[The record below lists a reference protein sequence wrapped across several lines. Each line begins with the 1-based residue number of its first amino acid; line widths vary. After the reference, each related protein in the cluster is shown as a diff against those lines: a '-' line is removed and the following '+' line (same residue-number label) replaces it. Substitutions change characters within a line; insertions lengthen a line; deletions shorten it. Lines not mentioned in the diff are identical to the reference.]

1 MFYRCLFL
9 SFSLALFSLAQT
21 ATAQT
26 LGDAES
32 FAVLGGSAVTFA
44 GTGSNITGDVGVS
57 PGTVITGHPAN
68 VTIVPPY
75 TIHVNDGAAV
85 AAQTAVTALYIELD
99 TTGGATVIGPQLSGE
114 TVGQGIYAFSAEADL
129 AANGLFTLDGAGIYI
144 FQVGSALTAN
154 VGSNVSLINGATA
167 CNVFWQVTSAATLN
181 GDTFAGT
188 VVAQAAVT
196 LGVDAVLD
204 GRALTTSLGAVTMTG
219 GNTVNILCEG
229 IPTPSPAPTGEGTPT
244 PTPGPTGEG
253 TPTPTPTPGPTG
265 EGTPTPTPTPGPTGE
280 GTPTPNPT
288 PGPTGEGTPTPTPV
302 ASLSPIPS
310 PTESPTA
317 VSLISFKA
325 KVNGDG
331 SVILKWETAS
341 EIDNAG
347 FNVYRSKRKDGR
359 YRKINR
365 KLIPAQGSGSFGASY
380 SYEDTL
386 QKKGNFYY
394 KLEDVDTYGES
405 TMHGPVKVRFR
416 IGEGAAGSSR

>member
-1 MFYRCLFL
+1 MLKLKMFYRCLFL

-32 FAVLGGSAVTFA
+32 FAVLGGSSVTFA

-57 PGTVITGHPAN
+57 PGTSITGYPAG
-68 VTIVPPY
+68 VSIDSPY
-75 TIHVNDGAAV
+75 GIHYNDGAAV
-85 AAQTAVTALYIELD
+85 DAQTAATALYTELD
-99 TTGGATVIGPQLSGE
+99 TMGGATTIAAELGGVTLIPG
-114 TVGQGIYAFSAEADL
+114 TYAFSSTANL
-129 AANGLFTLDGAGIYI
+129 AVNGLLTLNGAGIYI

-154 VGSNVSLINGATA
+154 VGSDVNLINGASA
-167 CNVFWQVTSAATLN
+167 CDVFWQVTSDATLN
-181 GDTFAGT
+181 GDTFVGT
-188 VVAQAAVT
+188 VVAKDSVT
-196 LGVDAVLD
+196 VGVGAVLD
-204 GRALTTSLGAVTMTG
+204 GRALTTSLGAVTMA
-219 GNTVNILCEG
+219 GNNTINILCEG
-229 IPTPSPAPTGEGTPT
+229 IPTPSPAPTGEGTPAPI

-253 TPTPTPTPGPTG
+253 TQ
-265 EGTPTPTPTPGPTGE
+265 
-280 GTPTPNPT
+280 
-288 PGPTGEGTPTPTPV
+288 TPTPV